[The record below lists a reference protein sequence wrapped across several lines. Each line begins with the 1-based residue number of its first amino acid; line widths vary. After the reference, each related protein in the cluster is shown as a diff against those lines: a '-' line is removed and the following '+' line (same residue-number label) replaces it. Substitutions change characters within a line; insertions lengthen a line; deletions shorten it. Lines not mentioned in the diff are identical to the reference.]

1 MNEPVNESMKTR
13 IIFDGEITRSVKGM
27 SPNGVKRISKIF
39 DRQIQSGLHPG
50 AQLVI
55 ILNGE
60 IVLDRWGGY
69 TDSSKKHRISPSTRF
84 LTLSIAKPF
93 TSMCIFKLN
102 EQKKIDLQAPVS
114 QYWPEFGTHGK
125 EEITIQQVLLHQ
137 SGIPRRG
144 LVNQITHI
152 SDWERI
158 SENLAS
164 QRLQYQPGSKTA
176 YHALNFGFILGE
188 VIRRVSG
195 LDVDE
200 YLHNEFLSELGLVN
214 TSLKSVDFGH
224 NSYAK
229 LSSGTIDHRFIAW
242 MFNLSSFRKALSP
255 ASSLHSTAR
264 ELAVFFQ
271 MLLNEGLYAGVNF
284 LQPESVRLA
293 TSLGFEGFDQSLRRT
308 TRWGYGFYLG
318 GDHELNPHL
327 PDGMGKGSSSDTFG
341 HYGQRTSMVLAD
353 KKTGLVVVFLCN
365 RFLSFFDYKNRLRE
379 ITDAVWDAL
388 E

>member
-1 MNEPVNESMKTR
+1 MTLPNNDSIRTPIT
-13 IIFDGEITRSVKGM
+13 FDGEITRSVPGLA
-27 SPNGVKRISKIF
+27 PTRVTRISTIF

-50 AQLVI
+50 AQLVV
-55 ILNGE
+55 ILNGQ

-69 TDSSKKHRISPSTRF
+69 TDSSKKHRVSPGTRF
-84 LTLSIAKPF
+84 LAFSIAKPF
-93 TSMCIFKLN
+93 TSMCIFKLI
-102 EQKKIDLQAPVS
+102 EQNKIDLTTPVAE
-114 QYWPEFGTHGK
+114 YWPEFGTQGK
-125 EEITIQQVLLHQ
+125 EKITIKQVLLHQ
-137 SGIPRRG
+137 AGIPRRG
-144 LVNQITHI
+144 MLNQITHI

-164 QRLQYQPGSKTA
+164 QRLEYLPGRKTA
-176 YHALNFGFILGE
+176 YHTLNFGFILGE

-195 LDVDE
+195 MDVDE
-200 YLHNEFLSELGLVN
+200 YLHKEFLGELGLVE
-214 TSLKSVDFGH
+214 TRMKGVDRGH
-224 NSYAK
+224 NSYAQ
-229 LSSGTIDHRFIAW
+229 LTSGTLDHRFIAW
-242 MFNLSSFRKALSP
+242 MFNLSSYRKALSP
-255 ASSLHSTAR
+255 ASSLQTTAR

-341 HYGQRTSMVLAD
+341 HYGQRTSMALAD